1 MTIQPIGSS
10 TLVLYLTF
18 SDLQE
23 RGLHPDSLTQE
34 HTLDLAREGLA
45 LIRRTASD
53 PLELESYP
61 DKNGLLLFIHIA
73 PPAQSVWRFMDSD
86 AFLDAVLFMP
96 NITTADL
103 YWWNESFWLV
113 SADDSGLSLS
123 EFADLIESDP
133 LLSARLVEYATPLL
147 SINT

>member
-1 MTIQPIGSS
+1 MTIQPIGAS
-10 TLVLYLTF
+10 TLVLYLTI

-23 RGLHPDSLTQE
+23 RGLHPDALTQA

-73 PPAQSVWRFMDSD
+73 QPAQTVWRFLDSD
-86 AFLDAVLFMP
+86 AFLDAALSIP
-96 NITTADL
+96 DIITADL
-103 YWWNESFWLV
+103 YWWKGAFWLV
-113 SADDSGLSLS
+113 SADDSDLSLS
-123 EFADLIESDP
+123 EFADLIDGDP
-133 LLSARLVEYATPLL
+133 LLSARLVEYAAHL
-147 SINT
+147 

>member
-1 MTIQPIGSS
+1 MTIQPIGAS
-10 TLVLYLTF
+10 TLVLYLTI

-23 RGLHPDSLTQE
+23 RGLHPDVLTQE

-73 PPAQSVWRFMDSD
+73 QPAQSVWRFLDSD
-86 AFLDAVLFMP
+86 AFLDAALSMP
-96 NITTADL
+96 DIITADL
-103 YWWNESFWLV
+103 YWWKDAFWLV
-113 SADDSGLSLS
+113 SADDSDLFLS
-123 EFADLIESDP
+123 EFADLIDGDP
-133 LLSARLVEYATPLL
+133 LLSARLVEYAAHL
-147 SINT
+147 

>member
-1 MTIQPIGSS
+1 MTIQPIGAS
-10 TLVLYLTF
+10 TLVLYLTI

-23 RGLHPDSLTQE
+23 RGLHPDALTQA

-73 PPAQSVWRFMDSD
+73 PPTQFVWRFMDSD
-86 AFLDAVLFMP
+86 AFLDAALSMP
-96 NITTADL
+96 DIITADL
-103 YWWNESFWLV
+103 YWWNESFWLI
-113 SADDSGLSLS
+113 STDDSDLSLS

-133 LLSARLVEYATPLL
+133 LLSARLTEYATPLH
-147 SINT
+147 T

>member
-34 HTLDLAREGLA
+34 HTLELAREGLF
-45 LIRRTASD
+45 LISKTASD

-61 DKNGLLLFIHIA
+61 DKNGLLLFIHIS
-73 PPAQSVWRFMDSD
+73 PPAQSVWRFMDSN
-86 AFLDAVLFMP
+86 AFLDAVFSMP
-96 NITTADL
+96 NITAAAL
-103 YWWNESFWLV
+103 YWWNESIWLIP
-113 SADDSGLSLS
+113 ADNADYSLS

-133 LLSARLVEYATPLL
+133 LLSARLAEYATPLI
-147 SINT
+147 SIST